1 MEKLKLILLL
11 KTRTKDPQKL
21 EEIASALGLITIY
34 KEKLL

>member
-11 KTRTKDPQKL
+11 KTRTKDPHKL
-21 EEIASALGLITIY
+21 EEIASVLGLIAIY